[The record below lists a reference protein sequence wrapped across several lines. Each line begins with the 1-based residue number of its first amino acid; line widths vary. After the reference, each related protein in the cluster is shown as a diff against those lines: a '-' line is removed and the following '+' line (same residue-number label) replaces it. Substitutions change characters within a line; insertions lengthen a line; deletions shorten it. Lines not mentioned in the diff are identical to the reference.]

1 MGGQLGGLG
10 KLVPGVAHCR
20 LPGLRHHA
28 HGITHCG
35 VVTVRLLLTA
45 RYGVVTVRLLLTARY
60 GVVSPWQLLTARYGV
75 VSLGGLL
82 VVALLGVLL
91 PGMPVVLIQTFV
103 GGVKDRLALCR
114 GTPVDQVDIAV
125 VGAGV
130 VVLLM
135 L

>member
-35 VVTVRLLLTA
+35 VVTVRLLLTS

-60 GVVSPWQLLTARYGV
+60 GVVS
-75 VSLGGLL
+75 LGGLL
-82 VVALLGVLL
+82 VMALLGVIL
-91 PGMPVVLIQTFV
+91 PGMPLVLIQTFV
-103 GGVKDRLALCR
+103 GGVKVRLALCR
-114 GTPVDQVDIAV
+114 GTPVDQVDVAV